1 MNQLS
6 KFEAKEAGTMAR
18 QQCWSGHLASLVLR
32 AVIMWEG
39 ENTCTTA
46 LPFIFNYYNYKY

>member
-32 AVIMWEG
+32 AVIMWEV